1 MCDYELSYEE
11 LVRKYGPFV
20 YYEKSGDYVDSTGR
34 IRRIAHTRANGD
46 LMEEMQDGILF
57 YTINDDYTLTLDE
70 LTAKY
75 GPLTLTEKDYYVDSK
90 GIIRRILPYTP
101 LVR

>member
-46 LMEEMQDGILF
+46 LMDEMQKGLLLD
-57 YTINDDYTLTLDE
+57 TLDGDSVLSQE
-70 LTAKY
+70 DLTEKY
-75 GPLTLTEKDYYVDSK
+75 GPLTLTKYDYYVDNK

>member
-1 MCDYELSYEE
+1 MSDYDLTYEE
-11 LVRKYGPFV
+11 LARKYGGLT
-20 YYEKSGDYVDSTGR
+20 YNEKTGNSVDGTGR

-70 LTAKY
+70 LTEKY

-90 GIIRRILPYTP
+90 GIIRRILPYRP